1 MKFLQ
6 NFKLIKDEINN
17 CSKKTNLIVV
27 TKNQDFSKIN
37 YLINEGHKDFGEN
50 RIQEA
55 KIKWEFFLQNNSK
68 VNLHFI
74 GKLQSNKIK
83 GIGKLFSF
91 VHSLDNIKN
100 AELLAKEEI
109 RSLKKIKY
117 FIQVN
122 IANEPQKSGI
132 KQEDLGN
139 FLHQCK
145 KNNLNIVGLMCIPPL
160 IGDSVS
166 IFKRLKV
173 LSAYHS
179 LSELSMGM
187 SNDYVKAIQNGAT
200 YVRVGSA
207 IFNET

>member
-1 MKFLQ
+1 MNYLEKF
-6 NFKLIKDEINN
+6 KDIKEEIY
-17 CSKKTNLIVV
+17 SIKKNAKLIVV
-27 TKNQDFSKIN
+27 TKNQTFEKI
-37 YLINEGHKDFGEN
+37 LDIINFGHLHFGEN

-55 KIKWEFFLQNNSK
+55 KLKWEFFFQNNSQ

-83 GIGKLFSF
+83 GIGNLFNF
-91 VHSLDNIKN
+91 IHSLDNIKN
-100 AELLAKEEI
+100 AELLAEEEI
-109 RSLKKIKY
+109 RSSKKIKY

-132 KQEDLGN
+132 KEEDLGN
-139 FLHQCK
+139 FIYLCK

-160 IGDSVS
+160 IGDP
-166 IFKRLKV
+166 IFLFKRLKD
-173 LSAYHS
+173 LSAHYS

-187 SNDYVKAIQNGAT
+187 SNDYMKAIQNGAT

-207 IFNET
+207 IFNEN

>member
-6 NFKLIKDEINN
+6 NFKSIKNEVNN
-17 CSKKTNLIVV
+17 YSKKTNLIVV
-27 TKNQDFSKIN
+27 TKNQDFSKIT

-55 KIKWEFFLQNNSK
+55 KLKWDFFLQNNSHI
-68 VNLHFI
+68 NLHFI

-83 GIGKLFSF
+83 GIGNLFNF

-132 KQEDLGN
+132 KEEDLGN
-139 FLHQCK
+139 FIHLCK

-160 IGDSVS
+160 MGDPLLL
-166 IFKRLKV
+166 FKKLKD
-173 LSAYHS
+173 LSAHYS
-179 LSELSMGM
+179 LRELSMGM
-187 SNDYVKAIQNGAT
+187 SNDYMKAIQNGAT

-207 IFNET
+207 IFNEN

>member
-17 CSKKTNLIVV
+17 YSKKTNLIVV

-37 YLINEGHKDFGEN
+37 YLINDGHKDFGEN
-50 RIQEA
+50 RMQETRQ
-55 KIKWEFFLQNNSK
+55 KWEVFLKNNSK

-83 GIGKLFSF
+83 EIGNVFNF
-91 VHSLDNIKN
+91 IHSLDNIKN
-100 AELLAKEEI
+100 AELLAAEEI

-122 IANEPQKSGI
+122 LAKEPQKSGI
-132 KQEDLGN
+132 KEEDLGN
-139 FLHQCK
+139 FIYLCK
-145 KNNLNIVGLMCIPPL
+145 KNNLNIIGLMCIPPL
-160 IGDSVS
+160 MGDPTLL
-166 IFKRLKV
+166 FKRLKN
-173 LSAYHS
+173 LAEHYS

-207 IFNET
+207 IFNEN

>member
-17 CSKKTNLIVV
+17 YSKKTNLIVV

-37 YLINEGHKDFGEN
+37 YLINDGHKDFGEN
-50 RIQEA
+50 RMQETRQ
-55 KIKWEFFLQNNSK
+55 KWEVFLKNNSK

-83 GIGKLFSF
+83 EIGNLFNF
-91 VHSLDNIKN
+91 IHSLDNIKN
-100 AELLAKEEI
+100 AELLAAEEI

-122 IANEPQKSGI
+122 LAKEPQKSGI
-132 KQEDLGN
+132 KEEDLGN
-139 FLHQCK
+139 FIYLCK
-145 KNNLNIVGLMCIPPL
+145 KNNLNIIGLMCIPPL
-160 IGDSVS
+160 MGDPTLL
-166 IFKRLKV
+166 FKRLKN
-173 LSAYHS
+173 LAEHYS

-207 IFNET
+207 IFNEN

>member
-6 NFKLIKDEINN
+6 KFKLIKNEINN

-27 TKNQDFSKIN
+27 TKNQDFSKITC
-37 YLINEGHKDFGEN
+37 LINEGHKDFGEN

-55 KIKWEFFLQNNSK
+55 KLKWEFFFQNNSQ

-83 GIGKLFSF
+83 GIGNLFNF
-91 VHSLDNIKN
+91 IHSLDNIKN
-100 AELLAKEEI
+100 AELLAEEEI
-109 RSLKKIKY
+109 RSSKKIKY

-122 IANEPQKSGI
+122 IANEAQKSGI
-132 KQEDLGN
+132 KEEDLGN
-139 FLHQCK
+139 FIYLCK

-160 IGDSVS
+160 IGDP
-166 IFKRLKV
+166 ILLFKRLKD
-173 LSAYHS
+173 LSAHYS

-187 SNDYVKAIQNGAT
+187 SNDYMKAIQNGAT

-207 IFNET
+207 IFNEN

>member
-17 CSKKTNLIVV
+17 YSKKTNLIVV

-37 YLINEGHKDFGEN
+37 YLINDGHKDFGEN
-50 RIQEA
+50 RIQETRQ
-55 KIKWEFFLQNNSK
+55 KWQVFLKNNSK

-83 GIGKLFSF
+83 EIGNLFNF
-91 VHSLDNIKN
+91 IHSLDNIKN
-100 AELLAKEEI
+100 AELLAAEEI

-117 FIQVN
+117 FKQVN
-122 IANEPQKSGI
+122 LAKEPQKSGI
-132 KQEDLGN
+132 KEEDLGN
-139 FLHQCK
+139 FIYLCK
-145 KNNLNIVGLMCIPPL
+145 KNNLNIIGLMCIPPL
-160 IGDSVS
+160 MGDPTLL
-166 IFKRLKV
+166 FKRLKN
-173 LSAYHS
+173 LAEHYS

-207 IFNET
+207 IFNEN

>member
-6 NFKLIKDEINN
+6 KFILIKNEINN
-17 CSKKTNLIVV
+17 FSKKTNLIIV
-27 TKNQDFSKIN
+27 TKNQDFSKITH
-37 YLINEGHKDFGEN
+37 LINEGHKDFGEN

-55 KIKWEFFLQNNSK
+55 KLKWNFFLQNNSHI
-68 VNLHFI
+68 NLHFI

-83 GIGKLFSF
+83 GIGNLFNF

-132 KQEDLGN
+132 KEEDLGN
-139 FLHQCK
+139 FIHLCK

-160 IGDSVS
+160 MGDPLLL
-166 IFKRLKV
+166 FKKLKD
-173 LSAYHS
+173 LSAHYS
-179 LSELSMGM
+179 LRELSMGM
-187 SNDYVKAIQNGAT
+187 SNDYMKAIQNGAT

-207 IFNET
+207 IFNEN

>member
-6 NFKLIKDEINN
+6 NFKLIKNTISNYSN
-17 CSKKTNLIVV
+17 KTNLIVV

-37 YLINEGHKDFGEN
+37 YLINDGHKDFGEN

-55 KIKWEFFLQNNSK
+55 KLKWEFFLKNNTQ

-83 GIGKLFSF
+83 GIGNLFSF
-91 VHSLDNIKN
+91 VHSLDSIKN

-109 RSLKKIKY
+109 RSLRKIKY

-122 IANEPQKSGI
+122 LAKEPQKSGI
-132 KQEDLGN
+132 KEEDLAN
-139 FLHQCK
+139 FIDLCK
-145 KNNLNIVGLMCIPPL
+145 NYNLNIVGLMCIPPL
-160 IGDSVS
+160 LGDPTLL
-166 IFKRLKV
+166 FKKLKD
-173 LSAYHS
+173 LAAHHS
-179 LSELSMGM
+179 LGELSMGM
-187 SNDYVKAIQNGAT
+187 SNDYIKAIQNGAT

-207 IFNET
+207 IFNEN